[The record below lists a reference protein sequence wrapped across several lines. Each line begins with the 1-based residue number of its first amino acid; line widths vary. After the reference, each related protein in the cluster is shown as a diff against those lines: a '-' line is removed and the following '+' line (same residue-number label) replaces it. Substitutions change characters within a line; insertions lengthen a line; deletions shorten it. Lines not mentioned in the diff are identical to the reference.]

1 MEHNYIESLKFMRNE
16 AIDEILSYAN
26 TDIQMYF
33 EDKAQALTDEDV
45 AEYFEKDEEIEEY
58 GIDYRF
64 ERDDV
69 EDALSFLYH
78 EEECFPNELMEAE
91 RDYQKYDNE
100 VSNATYDI
108 DRIENKIKELLDV
121 YGVTKYRI
129 ETSRK
134 SISTYLYMPFEEG
147 YEMVLN
153 ESDECDYYT
162 DMDDED
168 LMELDE
174 VCIRFSDHDTG
185 SHWDWDFGDVSYNDD
200 YAKIFI

>member
-1 MEHNYIESLKFMRNE
+1 MEHNYIESLRFMRNE
-16 AIDEILSYAN
+16 AIDEILSYADS
-26 TDIQMYF
+26 DIQMYF
-33 EDKAQALTDEDV
+33 EDKTQTLTDEDV

-69 EDALSFLYH
+69 EDALSLLYH
-78 EEECFPNELMEAE
+78 VEECFPDELVKAE

-100 VSNATYDI
+100 LSNAEYDI
-108 DRIENKIKELLDV
+108 DRIEKKINELLDV
-121 YGVTKYRI
+121 YDVTKYRI

-134 SISTYLYMPFEEG
+134 SISTYLYMPFEEA

>member
-26 TDIQMYF
+26 SDIQMYF

-45 AEYFEKDEEIEEY
+45 AEYFAKDEEIEEY

-64 ERDDV
+64 EREDV
-69 EDALSFLYH
+69 EDALSLLYH
-78 EEECFPNELMEAE
+78 VEECFPDELMKAE

-100 VSNATYDI
+100 LCNAEYDI
-108 DRIENKIKELLDV
+108 DRIEKKIKELLDV
-121 YGVTKYRI
+121 YGVIKYRI

-168 LMELDE
+168 LM
-174 VCIRFSDHDTG
+174 
-185 SHWDWDFGDVSYNDD
+185 
-200 YAKIFI
+200 